1 MPHPP
6 DAEESKR
13 NLPPIT
19 TPNHSSTTK
28 HTHYTH
34 HPSFSSIRNP
44 STGNPSNT
52 HYTLFPIAPHDFTV
66 THSANITI
74 FSGKT
79 FKPKT
84 TIASAFVDSAT
95 SVAFRCDRKL
105 LAVGYL
111 TGQNCIWVRH
121 QLKMV
126 DLSARLGVMVEK
138 SGDCRNWGVLRRF
151 CPLEVVR
158 VGS

>member
-13 NLPPIT
+13 NSLPPIT

-34 HPSFSSIRNP
+34 HLSFSSIRNP

-52 HYTLFPIAPHDFTV
+52 HYTLFPIAHHDFTV

-79 FKPKT
+79 LEPKT

-95 SVAFRCDRKL
+95 FVAFRCDGKL

-111 TGQNCIWVRH
+111 TGTELH
-121 QLKMV
+121 MG
-126 DLSARLGVMVEK
+126 STPVEDGGFK
-138 SGDCRNWGVLRRF
+138 YKI
-151 CPLEVVR
+151 
-158 VGS
+158 GSDGGEIGEL